1 MPAPI
6 DINAVVIES
15 ATAFAARF
23 DGGMSSA
30 KPDYPQVATVLPS
43 SAGATGYGWLG
54 DFPRLKEWIGARQ
67 FKELKKHG
75 YNIVNKLFESSVKI
89 PRVDYEDN
97 DYGRYGIVFEEMG
110 YDSKIYP
117 DEYIFGLLKDGF
129 TELCYDGQPFFD
141 ADHPSED
148 GVNTF
153 SNVIGDPD
161 TDAGPG
167 WYLLDTSRP
176 LKPLVWQERLAPE
189 FQSVTESSD
198 FNVFTTDD
206 YYFGTRARGNAGF
219 TFWQMAFASKAPL
232 TEANFELMITKMM
245 EQKNSEGKSLKVK
258 PTLLVVPVSLRAA
271 AEKIVLRK
279 TLENGEDNT
288 NFKAVDILVSQDL

>member
-1 MPAPI
+1 MPSPI
-6 DINAVVIES
+6 DINNVVIES
-15 ATAFAARF
+15 KTAFAGRF
-23 DGGMSSA
+23 DQGMGSA
-30 KPDYPQVATVLPS
+30 KPDYPLVATVLPS

-54 DFPRLKEWIGARQ
+54 DFPRLKEWIGDRQ
-67 FKELKKHG
+67 LKELKKHG
-75 YNIVNKLFESSVKI
+75 YNIVNKMFESSVKI

-97 DYGRYGIVFEEMG
+97 DYGRYGIIFEEMG
-110 YDSKIYP
+110 HDSKIFP
-117 DEYIFGLLKDGF
+117 DEYVFGLLKDGF

-153 SNVIGDPD
+153 SNVIGDPATD
-161 TDAGPG
+161 TGPG
-167 WYLLDTSRP
+167 WYMLDTSRP

-189 FQSVTESSD
+189 FQSVTEPGD

-219 TFWQMAFASKAPL
+219 TFWQMAFASKAAL

-245 EQKNSEGKSLKVK
+245 EQKNSEGKSLKIK
-258 PTLLVVPVSLRAA
+258 PTLLVIPVSLRAA

-279 TLENGEDNT
+279 TLDNGEDNT
-288 NFKAVDILVSQDL
+288 NYKAVDILVSQDL